1 MLKRIYEDKD
11 RQERMLATSE
21 VNWTVVRPGFLTN
34 GGRTG
39 EYRVITDLKGAKFG
53 KISRADVADF
63 MVSELENRAYQRQV
77 VNLYY

>member
-1 MLKRIYEDKD
+1 
-11 RQERMLATSE
+11 MLATSE